1 MKLRE
6 QFLDARAASHLVE
19 HQQVAT
25 FFHDKKLIK
34 IDEIAISAVK
44 I

>member
-6 QFLDARAASHLVE
+6 QFLDARAPSHLVE
-19 HQQVAT
+19 HQRVAT
-25 FFHDKKLIK
+25 CFHDKKLIK
-34 IDEIAISAVK
+34 IDEIVICAVK